1 MTAAIRLSRIRTST
15 EVHDMKPN
23 IRFDRLLVAA
33 ALAGAAAMSLA
44 LAAQAAEAGRG
55 ALTP

>member
-1 MTAAIRLSRIRTST
+1 
-15 EVHDMKPN
+15 MKPN

-33 ALAGAAAMSLA
+33 ALAVAAAMSLA
-44 LAAQAAEAGRG
+44 PAVQAGPTDVPGDEARRG

>member
-1 MTAAIRLSRIRTST
+1 
-15 EVHDMKPN
+15 MKPN

-33 ALAGAAAMSLA
+33 ALAVAAAMSLA
-44 LAAQAAEAGRG
+44 PAVQAGPTPTDVSGDEAGRG